1 MKSDKKN
8 YLIIL
13 LYGIILIAVMLG
25 FNNLY
30 GSSTDWIS
38 QHSVIPDYFRKIFYE
53 TGNLAPDLAINIGA
67 GQNIFNYSY
76 YGLLSP
82 VILMS
87 YFLPFLNMTT
97 YIIIAS
103 ILLYLASG
111 ILMYKF
117 LKNNTSDN
125 KLSLVLSLALITFS
139 SITYQSHH
147 HIMFVWYMPL
157 LILALIGVDKYIKSN
172 KSFILMISIFLIIMT
187 NYYYSIPA
195 IIAVLLYGV
204 YKLFDKKEFNLKE
217 FLIDVFK
224 ASIRIIVPI
233 LMAAI
238 ILIPTAYVIMNSGR
252 LSDVSNS
259 LIDLIYPNL
268 KEVVYKSFS
277 MGITAIFLLAPIG
290 LIATKKKKKS
300 EVFLGVSTLIITLIP
315 IFMYA
320 LNGFLY
326 IRGKVLIPF
335 VVIYIIMLAMFI
347 KNIKDKNIN
356 YKALGVGALI
366 LILFALFDNYKDDV
380 LICFSIDVIISFIL
394 ILLFNKYQK
403 NYILYIPIILFLF
416 VSSIINNT
424 NEEYVSIDRYE
435 NINSSD
441 VITLLDSIND
451 HGYYRSINENFPLD
465 TSNKYYN
472 ENYYSATLYSSNYN
486 NNYWNFYNFG
496 VGNNIV
502 YRNLFVSAGTTNEL
516 FNNLMGIKYVLS
528 NDNPGLG
535 YEEVASS
542 GDLNLYYN
550 KLAFPLVY
558 VTDNVGSSEVY
569 ESLEFP
575 YNVDY
580 MLNSPIVDGGYV
592 DYESHIEQLDWKLDD
607 NYTFKLDESTT
618 YNYELPEVISNKY
631 LIITFDMDYNEA
643 CSRGDTT
650 ITINGEVNK
659 LTCRSWRYH
668 NQNHTFEYVLSS
680 NEDIRD
686 LEIEISKGRF
696 EISNINIYTMDYR
709 EINYEEIDDL
719 NIDKGSSKITGKVE
733 AENDSY
739 VITSIPYDEGFSV
752 MVDDEE
758 VNAEIVNSA
767 FVGFRVPAGIHNIE
781 ISYNSPGKLLGILV
795 SIIGLL
801 GLIAVCIYEKFQEKF
816 DKLFKKYQEIIMY
829 LIFGVLTTVISIV
842 TYFIFTHTF
851 LDAHNSLELQIANVL
866 SWVISVLF
874 AYVTNRIFVFASE
887 NKNILKEIVSFFSS
901 RIVTLLIDMFLMF
914 ILVTCLHYN
923 DAISKI
929 LVQIVV
935 IIGNYILSKLIVFKK
950 GSSSK

>member
-1 MKSDKKN
+1 
-8 YLIIL
+8 
-13 LYGIILIAVMLG
+13 
-25 FNNLY
+25 
-30 GSSTDWIS
+30 
-38 QHSVIPDYFRKIFYE
+38 
-53 TGNLAPDLAINIGA
+53 
-67 GQNIFNYSY
+67 
-76 YGLLSP
+76 
-82 VILMS
+82 
-87 YFLPFLNMTT
+87 
-97 YIIIAS
+97 
-103 ILLYLASG
+103 
-111 ILMYKF
+111 
-117 LKNNTSDN
+117 
-125 KLSLVLSLALITFS
+125 
-139 SITYQSHH
+139 
-147 HIMFVWYMPL
+147 
-157 LILALIGVDKYIKSN
+157 
-172 KSFILMISIFLIIMT
+172 
-187 NYYYSIPA
+187 
-195 IIAVLLYGV
+195 
-204 YKLFDKKEFNLKE
+204 
-217 FLIDVFK
+217 
-224 ASIRIIVPI
+224 
-233 LMAAI
+233 
-238 ILIPTAYVIMNSGR
+238 
-252 LSDVSNS
+252 
-259 LIDLIYPNL
+259 
-268 KEVVYKSFS
+268 
-277 MGITAIFLLAPIG
+277 
-290 LIATKKKKKS
+290 
-300 EVFLGVSTLIITLIP
+300 
-315 IFMYA
+315 
-320 LNGFLY
+320 
-326 IRGKVLIPF
+326 
-335 VVIYIIMLAMFI
+335 
-347 KNIKDKNIN
+347 
-356 YKALGVGALI
+356 
-366 LILFALFDNYKDDV
+366 
-380 LICFSIDVIISFIL
+380 
-394 ILLFNKYQK
+394 
-403 NYILYIPIILFLF
+403 
-416 VSSIINNT
+416 
-424 NEEYVSIDRYE
+424 
-435 NINSSD
+435 
-441 VITLLDSIND
+441 
-451 HGYYRSINENFPLD
+451 
-465 TSNKYYN
+465 
-472 ENYYSATLYSSNYN
+472 
-486 NNYWNFYNFG
+486 
-496 VGNNIV
+496 
-502 YRNLFVSAGTTNEL
+502 
-516 FNNLMGIKYVLS
+516 MGIKYVLS

-542 GDLNLYYN
+542 GNLNLYYN

-575 YNVDY
+575 CNVDY

-592 DYESHIEQLDWKLDD
+592 DYESHIEQLDWGLDES
-607 NYTFKLDESTT
+607 YSFKLDESTT
-618 YNYELPEVISNKY
+618 YNYELPEAISNKY

-739 VITSIPYDEGFSV
+739 VITSIPYDEGFSI
-752 MVDDEE
+752 MVNDEE
-758 VNAEIVNSA
+758 VNAELVNSA
-767 FVGFRVPAGIHNIE
+767 FVGFKVPAGIHNIE

-801 GLIAVCIYEKFQEKF
+801 GLIAVCVYEKFQEKF

-950 GSSSK
+950 GSSK

>member
-13 LYGIILIAVMLG
+13 LYGIILIVVMLG

-125 KLSLVLSLALITFS
+125 KLSLVLSLALI
-139 SITYQSHH
+139 
-147 HIMFVWYMPL
+147 
-157 LILALIGVDKYIKSN
+157 GVDKYIKSN

-195 IIAVLLYGV
+195 IIVVLLYGV

-290 LIATKKKKKS
+290 LIVTKKKKRS

-315 IFMYA
+315 VFMYA

-335 VVIYIIMLAMFI
+335 VVIYIIILALFI

-403 NYILYIPIILFLF
+403 NYILYIPIILFLL

-472 ENYYSATLYSSNYN
+472 ENYYSATIYSSNYN

-502 YRNLFVSAGTTNEL
+502 YRNLFVSAGTKNEL

-535 YEEVASS
+535 YEKVASS

-592 DYESHIEQLDWKLDD
+592 DYESHIEQLDWGLDES
-607 NYTFKLDESTT
+607 YSFKLDESTT
-618 YNYELPEVISNKY
+618 YNYELPEAISNKY

-650 ITINGEVNK
+650 ITINGEANK

-767 FVGFRVPAGIHNIE
+767 FVGFRVPAGSHKIE

-801 GLIAVCIYEKFQEKF
+801 GLIAVCVYEKFQEKF

-887 NKNILKEIVSFFSS
+887 NKNILKEVASFFSS

-923 DAISKI
+923 DTISKI
-929 LVQIVV
+929 LVQIIV